1 MWSRWSRSG
10 ATTEAPCYRFQKVYV
25 RPSRGT
31 KSNSFSGDYETC
43 VASTSS
49 KLTVRGMWK
58 GGSSLGIEPF
68 LGTDMVEEKSNHEI
82 RFLFPRVD
90 IECGGHTIQSS
101 IINNYAKNPNFS
113 MPIKT
118 IDIDLPDQEV
128 YCPPVTI
135 RVVDC
140 RSFGRFTLVG
150 THVISSIHR

>member
-1 MWSRWSRSG
+1 
-10 ATTEAPCYRFQKVYV
+10 
-25 RPSRGT
+25 
-31 KSNSFSGDYETC
+31 
-43 VASTSS
+43 
-49 KLTVRGMWK
+49 MWK